1 MSLRGVQHYPCGT
14 SPRICL
20 LVLRTRKECI
30 PPGTWILEAVG
41 EYASFLSLSFSARIH
56 FYHCPSPSYLFTTIK
71 ICGSIPNMGSI
82 AERKSMTTVTIS
94 MPESLRKF
102 VATQVKRQ
110 GFGNVS
116 EYFRALVR
124 EQQSKEADS
133 QLEAL
138 LLEGLESG
146 EDLKV
151 TPQFWSDLKAE
162 AAALL
167 KKQPP
172 KLRRKRK
179 G

>member
-1 MSLRGVQHYPCGT
+1 MDST
-14 SPRICL
+14 
-20 LVLRTRKECI
+20 
-30 PPGTWILEAVG
+30 
-41 EYASFLSLSFSARIH
+41 
-56 FYHCPSPSYLFTTIK
+56 
-71 ICGSIPNMGSI
+71 
-82 AERKSMTTVTIS
+82 AERKPMTTVTIS

-102 VATQVKRQ
+102 VATQVERR

-146 EDLKV
+146 EDIKV
-151 TPQFWSDLKAE
+151 TPKFWSDLKAD

-167 KKQPP
+167 KKHPP
-172 KLRRKRK
+172 KLRQKK
-179 G
+179 